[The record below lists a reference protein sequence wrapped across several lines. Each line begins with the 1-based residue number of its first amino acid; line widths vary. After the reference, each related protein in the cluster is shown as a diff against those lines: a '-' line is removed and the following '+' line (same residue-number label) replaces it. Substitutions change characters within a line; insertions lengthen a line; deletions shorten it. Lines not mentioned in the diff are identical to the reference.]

1 MKKTN
6 DTMKNLLG
14 LNEEFVLDLDTQNE
28 NFSLNEDED
37 EDESA
42 KDQPKKDEP
51 KSDDKSNEESG
62 EGEDESAKGT
72 EKSDEADSKEVDDE
86 GAKKHKHEP
95 DVRSS
100 ELKTDLTELDNKV
113 LNAQTAVDVAN
124 VLKLFL
130 TKIAKDA
137 AEQVK

>member
-28 NFSLNEDED
+28 NFSLNEDEA
-37 EDESA
+37 EDEGA

-62 EGEDESAKGT
+62 EGEDESAKGV
-72 EKSDEADSKEVDDE
+72 EKSDEADPKEGDDE
-86 GAKKHKHEP
+86 GVKKHKHEP

-113 LNAQTAVDVAN
+113 LNAQTTVDVAN

>member
-42 KDQPKKDEP
+42 KEQP

-62 EGEDESAKGT
+62 EGEDESAKGV
-72 EKSDEADSKEVDDE
+72 EKSDEADPKEGDDE

>member
-28 NFSLNEDED
+28 NFSLNEDEA
-37 EDESA
+37 EDEGA

-62 EGEDESAKGT
+62 EGEDES
-72 EKSDEADSKEVDDE
+72 
-86 GAKKHKHEP
+86 AKKHKHEP

>member
-72 EKSDEADSKEVDDE
+72 EKSDEADPKEDDDE

>member
-37 EDESA
+37 EDEGA
-42 KDQPKKDEP
+42 KEQPKKDEP

-62 EGEDESAKGT
+62 EGEDESAKGV
-72 EKSDEADSKEVDDE
+72 EKSDEADPKEGDDE

>member
-28 NFSLNEDED
+28 NFSLNE
-37 EDESA
+37 
-42 KDQPKKDEP
+42 
-51 KSDDKSNEESG
+51 
-62 EGEDESAKGT
+62 GEDESAKGT
-72 EKSDEADSKEVDDE
+72 EKSDEADPKEDDDE

>member
-42 KDQPKKDEP
+42 KDQPKKDQM
-51 KSDDKSNEESG
+51 KSLVKVRMRVLKVLKNLI
-62 EGEDESAKGT
+62 KPIQ
-72 EKSDEADSKEVDDE
+72 
-86 GAKKHKHEP
+86 KKVMTKA
-95 DVRSS
+95 
-100 ELKTDLTELDNKV
+100 LKTISTSQMLDL
-113 LNAQTAVDVAN
+113 QS
-124 VLKLFL
+124 
-130 TKIAKDA
+130 
-137 AEQVK
+137 

>member
-14 LNEEFVLDLDTQNE
+14 LNEEFILDLDAQNE
-28 NFSLNEDED
+28 DFSLNEDED
-37 EDESA
+37 EDEGA
-42 KDQPKKDEP
+42 KGSTKKD
-51 KSDDKSNEESG
+51 D
-62 EGEDESAKGT
+62 
-72 EKSDEADSKEVDDE
+72 DDE
-86 GAKKHKHEP
+86 GAKEHKHEP

-130 TKIAKDA
+130 TKISKDA
-137 AEQVK
+137 AEQIK

>member
-42 KDQPKKDEP
+42 KEQP

-62 EGEDESAKGT
+62 EDEDESAKGT
-72 EKSDEADSKEVDDE
+72 EKSDEADPKEGDDE

>member
-37 EDESA
+37 GDEGA
-42 KDQPKKDEP
+42 KEQPKKDEP
-51 KSDDKSNEESG
+51 KSDDKSNEKSS
-62 EGEDESAKGT
+62 EGEDESVKDT
-72 EKSDEADSKEVDDE
+72 EKTDEVNPKEGDDE

-137 AEQVK
+137 AEQIK

>member
-28 NFSLNEDED
+28 NFSLNEGED

-62 EGEDESAKGT
+62 EDEDESAKGV
-72 EKSDEADSKEVDDE
+72 EKSDKTDPKEGDDE
-86 GAKKHKHEP
+86 GAKNHKREP
-95 DVRSS
+95 DARSS